1 MTDDER
7 VALRYAVAS
16 EPGQGGPQFNKDA
29 AYAGPHLLMVASGL
43 ENLSSPASP
52 GNLAVEEFRRLGT
65 GPGTGDLAADL
76 ELGMAGLKE
85 TFSDLIEPD
94 ARQDGM
100 AVMLTAMLWRDTHA
114 VIAHVGSTRAYL
126 LREGELTQL
135 TRDHTVG
142 QALIDEGAISAAEL
156 GSDRKYSY
164 AVRWLAGEPSEPPEV
179 FTHEAAA
186 GDRYLLATDGI
197 QEILSFESLRD
208 VLRET
213 SGDLQDIADEIAA
226 QAFPAEEFHSGVT
239 VVVADVVDWSRASV
253 RAAMKRAG
261 PGFR

>member
-1 MTDDER
+1 
-7 VALRYAVAS
+7 VAS

-29 AYAGPHLLMVASGL
+29 AYAGPRLLMVASGL
-43 ENLSSPASP
+43 EDLASPASP
-52 GNLAVEEFRRLGT
+52 GNLAVEEFRRLGA
-65 GPGTGDLAADL
+65 GSRSGDLAADL
-76 ELGMAGLKE
+76 EQGMAGLKE
-85 TFSDLIEPD
+85 TFSDLLEPD
-94 ARQDGM
+94 AHRDGM

-114 VIAHVGSTRAYL
+114 MIAHVGSTRAYM

-142 QALIDEGAISAAEL
+142 QALVDEGAISAGEL
-156 GSDRKYSY
+156 GSDRKHSY
-164 AVRWLAGEPSEPPEV
+164 VVRWLAGEPTEPPEL
-179 FTHEAAA
+179 FAHKAEA

-208 VLRET
+208 VLRDT
-213 SGDLQDIADEIAA
+213 SVDLQDVADEIAA

-239 VVVADVVDWSRASV
+239 VVVADVVDRSRASV
-253 RAAMKRAG
+253 RAAIKRAG